1 MRIPRRSRHR
11 PQRPPAPRMDAIDDR
26 TEQLLF
32 EQAFNEALWRR
43 PTPL

>member
-1 MRIPRRSRHR
+1 MRFARRDKRK
-11 PQRPPAPRMDAIDDR
+11 PQHPPAPRMDATNDR
-26 TEQLLF
+26 AEQLLY